1 MITTRI
7 SSKGQVVIP
16 REVREKLG
24 LKEGEELE
32 VRVLEDN
39 SLVLKRIESGSWR
52 RWRGALKGTDVLREL
67 EREHREEIERDER
80 HAKGT

>member
-52 RWRGALKGTDVLREL
+52 RWRGALKSTDVLREL